1 MNTSNVTVG
10 KPKTSGALFHAP
22 VGTTLPVNAT
32 ADLASEYK
40 ELGYASSDGI
50 TEAQEITVNDI
61 VAWGGDV
68 VDSSEASK
76 KKTFKI
82 KLIEAVNKEV
92 LSVVY
97 NADNV
102 TGTLE
107 TGIEIHENG
116 DPHERE
122 IFVFDEILKGGVLQ
136 RTVIPDGQ
144 VTAIGEIKHVDSD
157 VLGYELTIAA
167 YPSTEIDNDY
177 LRRYI
182 IKPSRSSEL
191 SEPGK

>member
-50 TEAQEITVNDI
+50 TEAQEITVNNI

-122 IFVFDEILKGGVLQ
+122 IFVFDELCNEC
-136 RTVIPDGQ
+136 TDGFLIANID
-144 VTAIGEIKHVDSD
+144 VAFDDEIGDGRLFFGGEIC
-157 VLGYELTIAA
+157 G
-167 YPSTEIDNDY
+167 DNVQR
-177 LRRYI
+177 L
-182 IKPSRSSEL
+182 
-191 SEPGK
+191 